1 MQPPPS
7 QTVSWGRWKLA
18 AWVCFQPHKPKPE
31 ILRDDSAL
39 KPRNLSLGLLSHPRT
54 MIAPLPGLSCH
65 TPLTP
70 CSPDPL
76 PPSAPWCGSLAKLE
90 KREKKKKKTAIRNL
104 NETKF
109 ISLCCHFIFHRSDG
123 EGTGEP
129 RGPFCSAHRM
139 ERQEEGGTW
148 LKDRKRPHPL
158 PAHTRTKM
166 GQGWPLPW
174 LSAARVRGRRLK
186 KHLSLQSG
194 SDQTRAGREEPSST
208 PSSRVFSNT
217 NRAGLGAS

>member
-1 MQPPPS
+1 MIQ
-7 QTVSWGRWKLA
+7 
-18 AWVCFQPHKPKPE
+18 
-31 ILRDDSAL
+31 
-39 KPRNLSLGLLSHPRT
+39 LLSPPICPSGCCPT
-54 MIAPLPGLSCH
+54 PEPWWPLFQASPATLPSPPAALTHFRHLHHGVGLW
-65 TPLTP
+65 LN
-70 CSPDPL
+70 
-76 PPSAPWCGSLAKLE
+76 WK
-90 KREKKKKKTAIRNL
+90 KEKKKKKTAIRNL

-148 LKDRKRPHPL
+148 LRDRKRPRPL

-174 LSAARVRGRRLK
+174 RSATRVRGRRLK
-186 KHLSLQSG
+186 EHLSLQRG